1 MLPPVK
7 PRSTEDTEQE
17 AEAETEN
24 RDEGMETNNPE
35 EITAD
40 RLLSTYH
47 SSEIALAFE
56 RMVRVWR
63 RSIV

>member
-7 PRSTEDTEQE
+7 PRSTEDTEQDGE
-17 AEAETEN
+17 VETEH
-24 RDEGMETNNPE
+24 REEEMETNNTE

-47 SSEIALAFE
+47 SSEMALAFE
-56 RMVRVWR
+56 RMVSVWR
-63 RSIV
+63 RSHV